1 MEPELKALGQ
11 VAFRI
16 AYAGND
22 IWRDDV
28 IHVDGIHSSAF
39 ERVRN
44 ALDRLRDGAP
54 VGNLVIQG
62 RPGIGKSHFLGRV
75 RQAAVDRGQIFVL
88 FQPSTARQF
97 WDSLAL
103 AYGDALHREVD
114 TDGTQLRTVL
124 HGLGGAIG
132 LQRAEIDD
140 LVAGTFDLTRL
151 KVVRRNLQMH
161 LGRRPGHRV
170 AVDVALALILT
181 NSEDLAHQDIG
192 DALIQGLEIDAEEA
206 RAHSIRASRI
216 PCREVVGAFDKLI
229 AAAGCTTLVAV
240 DQLDG
245 LLALGRSL
253 DGAEEQ
259 SLLHEV
265 ANGLMDLAEDVQ
277 YSLIV
282 LSCLNDSWA
291 LIRDQA
297 VPTAHARYSTI
308 VELQLIPSA
317 EVGKALVAA
326 YLREAYARAGF
337 TPEYSTWP
345 VRTTAFDDA
354 ILFSPRSLIT
364 VVQDHCVRCR
374 ENGCVTELTQ
384 LPNEIKGSEPLP
396 RGQRLVG
403 GDPPPP
409 DPELDQ
415 RFSRLVQ
422 EANVADALDE
432 KKVDY
437 GLPPLL
443 RAGLTA
449 WTEENPAAGDFSVDP
464 PLGRNP
470 SLHARLRRIVD
481 ADSDDEVHSS
491 FRAVLNANPV
501 AALHRLRAAVTASG
515 LELSGE
521 RRRLFILRNAAWSQG
536 LKTRQALDELGA
548 RGGTVMMLP
557 QADLAVF
564 RALQQLLEE
573 KPTGLAAWL
582 RTHRHASRTALLAPL
597 SPEPA
602 VASAPTEAGAPP
614 KAAAA
619 GGATAPPKAA
629 VLTKAAEPANADT
642 PPKVAEPA
650 QSAEPAKPVAPA
662 KTAELPKTTAP
673 SKTAAPSRAAV
684 PSKAAAASRAAD
696 EDSILIGTAEGT
708 GRHVTVPLEDLRRH
722 TVIFA
727 GSGSGKTVL
736 IRRLIEECAL
746 KGVSAVVL
754 DPNNDLARLGL
765 PWPEPPQSWL
775 DGDAEKAATYL
786 RDTEVVVWTPRLTT
800 GRPLSFA
807 PLAGLGDV
815 ADDPDEFGIAL
826 DNAVASLVPRSGL
839 PGSGARLSRGRA
851 VLKEALAAYVGS
863 GGGDLRGFLGYL
875 SALPEGVSR
884 LASAE
889 KLAADIAQT
898 LLAETVN
905 DPMLGGTGE
914 AVDPS
919 VLLQPAGG
927 RRARISVISLVG
939 LPNDEQRQHFVNQL
953 QMALFA
959 WVKKHPAGDRPLGGL
974 FVMDE
979 AQTFAPSS
987 GRTATTD
994 STLAL
999 ASQARKYGL
1008 GLVFATQAPK
1018 GLHNQIAGNATTQ
1031 FFGLLNAP
1039 AQIAAAQEMAAQKGG
1054 DALGIARL
1062 RPGEFFAASDT
1073 VAFQRVRSPMCLSHH
1088 PRSPMT
1094 QEEILELAR
1103 AQ

>member
-1 MEPELKALGQ
+1 MGVSHPP
-11 VAFRI
+11 VSR
-16 AYAGND
+16 
-22 IWRDDV
+22 R
-28 IHVDGIHSSAF
+28 S
-39 ERVRN
+39 
-44 ALDRLRDGAP
+44 
-54 VGNLVIQG
+54 VGNTSKQPYFHLSACRRSSRAGIQSAIQG
-62 RPGIGKSHFLGRV
+62 EWVFTRRIEDCAKPKAPGVS
-75 RQAAVDRGQIFVL
+75 QAA
-88 FQPSTARQF
+88 
-97 WDSLAL
+97 
-103 AYGDALHREVD
+103 
-114 TDGTQLRTVL
+114 
-124 HGLGGAIG
+124 
-132 LQRAEIDD
+132 
-140 LVAGTFDLTRL
+140 
-151 KVVRRNLQMH
+151 
-161 LGRRPGHRV
+161 
-170 AVDVALALILT
+170 
-181 NSEDLAHQDIG
+181 
-192 DALIQGLEIDAEEA
+192 
-206 RAHSIRASRI
+206 
-216 PCREVVGAFDKLI
+216 
-229 AAAGCTTLVAV
+229 
-240 DQLDG
+240 
-245 LLALGRSL
+245 LALGRSL

-629 VLTKAAEPANADT
+629 VLTKAAEPANVDT

-650 QSAEPAKPVAPA
+650 QSAEPGQARCTGQDRR
-662 KTAELPKTTAP
+662 TAQELPHRP
-673 SKTAAPSRAAV
+673 RPPHR
-684 PSKAAAASRAAD
+684 PG
-696 EDSILIGTAEGT
+696 L
-708 GRHVTVPLEDLRRH
+708 LYRRRPP
-722 TVIFA
+722 
-727 GSGSGKTVL
+727 
-736 IRRLIEECAL
+736 RR
-746 KGVSAVVL
+746 
-754 DPNNDLARLGL
+754 P
-765 PWPEPPQSWL
+765 
-775 DGDAEKAATYL
+775 
-786 RDTEVVVWTPRLTT
+786 
-800 GRPLSFA
+800 GRPTRTPFSSA
-807 PLAGLGDV
+807 P
-815 ADDPDEFGIAL
+815 PK
-826 DNAVASLVPRSGL
+826 
-839 PGSGARLSRGRA
+839 AR
-851 VLKEALAAYVGS
+851 
-863 GGGDLRGFLGYL
+863 
-875 SALPEGVSR
+875 
-884 LASAE
+884 
-889 KLAADIAQT
+889 
-898 LLAETVN
+898 
-905 DPMLGGTGE
+905 
-914 AVDPS
+914 VD
-919 VLLQPAGG
+919 
-927 RRARISVISLVG
+927 
-939 LPNDEQRQHFVNQL
+939 
-953 QMALFA
+953 
-959 WVKKHPAGDRPLGGL
+959 
-974 FVMDE
+974 
-979 AQTFAPSS
+979 T
-987 GRTATTD
+987 
-994 STLAL
+994 
-999 ASQARKYGL
+999 
-1008 GLVFATQAPK
+1008 
-1018 GLHNQIAGNATTQ
+1018 
-1031 FFGLLNAP
+1031 
-1039 AQIAAAQEMAAQKGG
+1039 
-1054 DALGIARL
+1054 
-1062 RPGEFFAASDT
+1062 
-1073 VAFQRVRSPMCLSHH
+1073 
-1088 PRSPMT
+1088 
-1094 QEEILELAR
+1094 
-1103 AQ
+1103 

>member
-1 MEPELKALGQ
+1 MRPELEALGQ
-11 VAFRI
+11 VAFRT

-28 IHVDGIHSSAF
+28 IHVDGIHSWAF
-39 ERVRN
+39 ERLLN
-44 ALDRLRDGAP
+44 ALARLRDGVS
-54 VGNLVIQG
+54 VGNVVIQG

-75 RQAAVDRGQIFVL
+75 RHAVIERGQIFVL

-103 AYGDALHREVD
+103 AYVDALHREVGEG
-114 TDGTQLRTVL
+114 GTQLRTVL
-124 HGLGGAIG
+124 HGLGEAIG
-132 LQRAEIDD
+132 LQRAEIEN
-140 LVAGTFDLTRL
+140 LVAGTFDLTHL
-151 KVVRRNLQMH
+151 KVVRRSLQTH
-161 LGRRPGHRV
+161 LGRQPRDRV
-170 AVDVALALILT
+170 ALDVGLALILT
-181 NSEDLAHQDIG
+181 NSEDLGHQDIG
-192 DALIQGLEIDAEEA
+192 DALIQGLEIDVDEA

-216 PCREVVGAFDKLI
+216 PCREVVSAFDRLI
-229 AAAGCTTLVAV
+229 GVAGCTTLVAV

-253 DGAEEQ
+253 DGTEEQ

-277 YSLIV
+277 HSLIV
-282 LSCLNDSWA
+282 LSCLADSWT
-291 LIRDQA
+291 LIRKQA
-297 VPTAHARYSTI
+297 VPTAHARYPTV
-308 VELQLIPSA
+308 VELHLIPSA
-317 EVGKALVAA
+317 EVGEALVAA
-326 YLREAYARAGF
+326 YLRDAFTRAGF
-337 TPEYSTWP
+337 TPEYPTWP
-345 VRTTAFDDA
+345 VRSTAFTDA
-354 ILFSPRSLIT
+354 ILFSPRSLIN
-364 VVQDHCVRCR
+364 VVQDHCARCR
-374 ENGCVTELTQ
+374 ENGRVTELEQ
-384 LPNEIKGSEPLP
+384 LPNERP
-396 RGQRLVG
+396 RVPAAPAPAVQ
-403 GDPPPP
+403 P
-409 DPELDQ
+409 DPDLDR
-415 RFSRLVQ
+415 RFSRLVR
-422 EANVADALDE
+422 EADVADALDE
-432 KKVDY
+432 KKVDD
-437 GLPPLL
+437 GLPALL

-449 WTEENPAAGDFSVDP
+449 WAEENAEAGHFSVDP

-470 SLHARLRRIVD
+470 SLHARLRRVVD
-481 ADSDDEVHSS
+481 ADTDDEVHWS
-491 FRAVLNANPV
+491 FRAVLNENAV

-521 RRRLFILRNAAWSQG
+521 RRRLFILRNASWSQG
-536 LKTRQALDELGA
+536 RKTQQALDGLTA
-548 RGGTVMMLP
+548 HGGTVVRLP
-557 QADLAVF
+557 EADLKVF

-573 KPTGLAAWL
+573 QPKGLAAWL
-582 RTHRHASRTALLAPL
+582 RSHCHASKTTLLAPL

-602 VASAPTEAGAPP
+602 G
-614 KAAAA
+614 AAA
-619 GGATAPPKAA
+619 TSSAA
-629 VLTKAAEPANADT
+629 VLSEAAASSKPAALS
-642 PPKVAEPA
+642 E
-650 QSAEPAKPVAPA
+650 
-662 KTAELPKTTAP
+662 
-673 SKTAAPSRAAV
+673 AAA
-684 PSKAAAASRAAD
+684 PSKAAAPSREAD
-696 EDSILIGTAEGT
+696 EYSILIGIAEDT
-708 GRHVTVPLEDLRRH
+708 VRRVTVPLEDLRRH

-746 KGVSAVVL
+746 KGVSAIVL
-754 DPNNDLARLGL
+754 DPNNDLVRLGL
-765 PWPEPPQSWL
+765 PWPEPPQHWL

-815 ADDPDEFGIAL
+815 ADDSDEFEIAL
-826 DNAVASLVPRSGL
+826 DNAVALLVPRSGL
-839 PGSGARLSRGRA
+839 PGSGARLSQGRA
-851 VLKEALAAYVGS
+851 VLKEALGAYVQG
-863 GGGDLRGFLGYL
+863 GGGDLKGFLGYL
-875 SALPEGVSR
+875 STLPEGVSQ
-884 LASAE
+884 LASGE
-889 KLAADIAQT
+889 RLAADIAQT

-905 DPMLGGTGE
+905 DPMLGGTSE

-919 VLLQPAGG
+919 VLLQPPGG

-979 AQTFAPSS
+979 AQTFAPSA

-1018 GLHNQIAGNATTQ
+1018 GLHNQITGNATTQ

-1039 AQIAAAQEMAAQKGG
+1039 AQIAAAREMAAQKGG
-1054 DALGIARL
+1054 DAPSIARL
-1062 RPGEFFAASDT
+1062 RPGEFFAASDA
-1073 VAFQRVRSPMCLSHH
+1073 VPFQRVRSPMCLSHH

-1094 QEEILELAR
+1094 QEDVLELAR
-1103 AQ
+1103 ARTVPRP